1 MPYATRKTKQ
11 PSQTAE
17 PHRGSPEPQEGGSAE
32 KESALPA
39 PPTPCVPPVSEA
51 ATPQRGCNDE
61 ARSRRRPDKEQITDI
76 LQRIPGVHSETFH
89 KPKQRSGKKASDLCC
104 QLPTVDAILPLMVEI
119 FDRFIANERPR
130 AGFEELVYASLGK
143 LASPK
148 LEALKAGFEGYR
160 NLSPRLRDC
169 LFTDRLANKIREDG
183 VTPGEVIEAF
193 IQEGLAYTGQ
203 VLFSHSKG
211 VMGPG
216 QVRMWD
222 AVLPPTPNGSQQPR
236 IFTGP
241 WPWIT
246 AIRPDVGDYKEY
258 GSKASYQTLFST
270 PTYTFQPYQIARD
283 CQVSLNPNKPGELIT
298 QCVPQTPPPPS
309 PGALFPN
316 FCEGGEEYTYN
327 GQCLQFPVVE
337 PGATIGIRGFN
348 FITNTVKVWFENRDI
363 GLKMAVSGAPVY
375 GDLETP
381 VKDAQ
386 GHVIHDW
393 RVSDTVVV
401 TLPNEHPNQPG
412 APLPPGLYTVTIEVD
427 NLLAAV
433 YAGGVAPRLK
443 TNALILQVEPD
454 PNVRFHFWS
463 EQGHC
468 YEETDGLGSDEIWFD
483 AWVAHLIPAAMPTGK
498 HTLEPVKHI
507 EFDRAAWDD
516 MDSGEDAGGYSADLW
531 NGSFNRGFMIAGLI
545 GFEVDSEAAARDQ
558 IRDFGSAFVHY
569 LESIWSGALAAEGA
583 AASIAKM
590 ISLTLSQG
598 LIALAVIAAIL
609 LIVGLAWAAWA
620 PADRIAMDLITLN
633 ARAAWDLT
641 SKNGQFPPVERYRFE
656 EVKTSHNPRP
666 KAPDTPSSVRY
677 VAEHRYTTPEAGE
690 DSDYGITFFL
700 TRG

>member
-1 MPYATRKTKQ
+1 PCTPPASEVIAPQ
-11 PSQTAE
+11 HDCNE
-17 PHRGSPEPQEGGSAE
+17 RGRP
-32 KESALPA
+32 
-39 PPTPCVPPVSEA
+39 
-51 ATPQRGCNDE
+51 
-61 ARSRRRPDKEQITDI
+61 RRRPSKEQITDI
-76 LQRIPGVHSETFH
+76 LKHIPGIHPEDFH

-104 QLPTVDAILPLMVEI
+104 DLPTADAILPLMVEI
-119 FDRFIANERPR
+119 FDRFRAEDRPR
-130 AGFEELVYASLGK
+130 AGFEEYVYAGLGK
-143 LASPK
+143 LDSQK
-148 LEALKAGFEGYR
+148 LEALEAGFEGYR

-169 LFTDRLANKIREDG
+169 LFSDHLARKIREDG
-183 VTPGEVIEAF
+183 VSPAEVIEAF

-246 AIRPDVGDYKEY
+246 AIRPDIGDYKEY
-258 GSKASYQTLFST
+258 GNRASYQTLFST
-270 PTYTFQPYQIARD
+270 PPYTFQPYQIARD
-283 CQVSLNPNKPGELIT
+283 CQVSQNPNKPGELIAR
-298 QCVPQTPPPPS
+298 CVPQTPPPPP
-309 PGALFPN
+309 PGALFPS
-316 FCEGGEEYTYN
+316 FCEGGEDYTYN
-327 GQCLQFPVVE
+327 GQCLQFPIVE

-348 FITNTVKVWFENRDI
+348 FITSTVRVWFENKDT
-363 GLKMAVSGAPVY
+363 GLKISVDGAPVF

-381 VKDAQ
+381 VKDEQ

-401 TLPNEHPNQPG
+401 TLPNAHPNQPG

-427 NLLAAV
+427 NILSAV

-443 TNALILQVEPD
+443 TNALILQIEPD
-454 PNVRFHFWS
+454 PNVHFHFWS

-483 AWVAHLIPAAMPTGK
+483 AWVAHLIPATTPTGK
-498 HTLEPVKHI
+498 HTLQPVKHI

-516 MDSGEDAGGYSADLW
+516 MDSGEDAGGYSADFW
-531 NGSFNRGFMIAGLI
+531 NGSFNRGFMVAGLI

-590 ISLTLSQG
+590 ISLTLTQG

-609 LIVGLAWAAWA
+609 LIVGLAWASWA

-633 ARAAWDLT
+633 ARAAWNLT

-656 EVKTSHNPRP
+656 EVTTSHNPRP
-666 KAPDTPSSVRY
+666 KTTDTPSSVRY
-677 VAEHRYTTPEAGE
+677 VTEHRYTTPEDGE